1 MTSHQLRWELLHT
14 IAGALFPLMMLCV
27 VLGIFGLTITLKSG
41 VELKVR
47 VSWGYL
53 LAVLEELL
61 HFIANLALGNLRG
74 AVAAGLLTMFW
85 AFLYVKFREYEDEDN
100 DDDDGSRRR
109 ASKVLGDKAK
119 ARLRQIVSR
128 LKPSPAPRPL
138 PVRN

>member
-1 MTSHQLRWELLHT
+1 MTSHQVRWELLHT

-27 VLGIFGLTITLKSG
+27 VLGIVGLTITLKSG

-85 AFLYVKFREYEDEDN
+85 AFFYVKFKEYEDN